1 MGRGHAAHD
10 RPHRYHVRMAKLLL
24 NLRNV
29 PDDEAGEVRAWL
41 KDSGIG
47 FYETTPSSW
56 GISSGG
62 IWIREDA
69 QIARAKAL
77 MAEYQAQRRQRAQ
90 ADRAAARGDGSAETF
105 GSLLRERPGYV
116 LGVLAAIVGIIVL
129 TLALPYLLLD

>member
-1 MGRGHAAHD
+1 
-10 RPHRYHVRMAKLLL
+10 MAKLLL

-29 PDDEAGEVRAWL
+29 PDDEADEVRDWL
-41 KDSGIG
+41 KDSGIE
-47 FYETTPSSW
+47 FYETEPSSW

-90 ADRAAARGDGSAETF
+90 ADRAAARSDGSAETF
-105 GSLLRERPGYV
+105 ASLLRRRPGYV
-116 LGVLAAIVGIIVL
+116 LGVLVAIIGIVAL
-129 TLALPYLLLD
+129 TLALPYLFLR